1 MALSWRLV
9 GLVAAGD
16 SLPQAFEVEV
26 VAVEFVVALSFA
38 TAVEHHVEGL
48 D

>member
-9 GLVAAGD
+9 WLVAVGD
-16 SLPQAFEVEV
+16 GLPQAFVVEV

-38 TAVEHHVEGL
+38 VVEHHVEGL